1 MDGASQ
7 GDPHIG
13 RAGGII
19 YLDETNKISFKLGLG
34 RATNNKVELSA
45 LWATMKIANDKEL
58 KRLHIYGD
66 SKTVIDWAT
75 GKNYI
80 RAPHLQN
87 LLKAIRA
94 LQPNFDAFHFNH
106 IYREY
111 NMEADTLSKQAL
123 AIQLG
128 IIEGEIASGSIVT
141 QFYSPI

>member
-1 MDGASQ
+1 
-7 GDPHIG
+7 
-13 RAGGII
+13 
-19 YLDETNKISFKLGLG
+19 
-34 RATNNKVELSA
+34 
-45 LWATMKIANDKEL
+45 MKIANEKQL
-58 KRLHIYGD
+58 NRLHIYGD

-80 RAPHLQN
+80 RDPHLKN

-123 AIQLG
+123 AIQPR
-128 IIEGEIASGSIVT
+128 IREGEIATRSTIT